1 MTARYY
7 SGEDIV
13 KQLGQLG
20 LDLSAEIGRLGDYES
35 AAVEAEGEFRKAYAE
50 AYRDASGT
58 LEDRKQQAILKTA
71 KPWREWGLA
80 AAVVRRQRESLK
92 ALHARIDIGRTMA
105 SREKALAALAG
116 RDDAT

>member
-1 MTARYY
+1 M
-7 SGEDIV
+7 SEGEQIV
-13 KQLGQLG
+13 RQLGQLG
-20 LDLSAEIGRLGDYES
+20 RDMTTEIDRLAEYES
-35 AAVEAEGEFRKAYAE
+35 LAVDAEGEFRKAYAQ
-50 AYRDASGT
+50 AFAGADGT
-58 LEDRKQQAILKTA
+58 LEDRKQQAILATGKQ
-71 KPWREWGLA
+71 WREWGLA